1 MPVFKGMAFV
11 GDVFCL
17 LKVYI
22 TFHGFDTYR
31 LLLVCEFYELTD
43 VGFRKTNRVS
53 KEVFNLISAIDGS
66 IKTKFWDRIIYEW

>member
-1 MPVFKGMAFV
+1 
-11 GDVFCL
+11 L
-17 LKVYI
+17 LAY
-22 TFHGFDTYR
+22 
-31 LLLVCEFYELTD
+31 EFYELTD